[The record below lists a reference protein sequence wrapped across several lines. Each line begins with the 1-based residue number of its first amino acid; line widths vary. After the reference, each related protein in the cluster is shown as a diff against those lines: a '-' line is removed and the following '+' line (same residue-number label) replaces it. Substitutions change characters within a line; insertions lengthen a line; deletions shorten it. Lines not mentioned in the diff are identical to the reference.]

1 VVLVLLSSEATAQF
15 YSYPA
20 FQVPEIATRE
30 FNFAVADAGRAGTS
44 LLVQWR
50 EGLAPRQELRL
61 DAGLADADG
70 PGASTR
76 LILGGSWAYQL
87 HNGSSDVPFAL
98 QLTVGAGG
106 SFGDG
111 QSLLRIPVGLSV
123 GHRFALDGG
132 VSIMPFAH
140 PRLSLDRCSSC
151 GPGGDSDTDLGVD
164 VDLGVD
170 LRVSPVIAFRAA
182 VLLGGSDFQG
192 KRDAVGLGL
201 VWSPPSLR

>member
-1 VVLVLLSSEATAQF
+1 VLLVLLSASASAQF

-20 FQVPEIATRE
+20 FQIPEIAQRD

-50 EGLAPRQELRL
+50 EGLGQRQELRL
-61 DAGLADADG
+61 DAGLVDVDG
-70 PGASTR
+70 PGASTH

-98 QLTVGAGG
+98 QLTLGAGG

-111 QSLLRIPVGLSV
+111 QSLLRVPVGLSI

-151 GPGGDSDTDLGVD
+151 AGGDADTNMGVD

-170 LRVSPVIAFRAA
+170 VRVSPVIAFRAA
-182 VLLGGSDFQG
+182 FLLGGSDFQG

-201 VWSPPSLR
+201 AWTPPSLR